1 MNSEQVYI
9 GVDVSKDELVISRMG
24 ITEVQRLV
32 NRPVEIKRWLKA
44 LPAGCW
50 IGMEATGI
58 YHRALAEHAYVAGHR
73 VYVLNPKHVA
83 QYLKSLRQRGKTDLL
98 DAQGIAR
105 FVANETDQCHPFVP
119 PSAEQRS
126 INSLL
131 KRRSLLVKHRCALR
145 QSVQDEP
152 SLKKMTLPLLKV
164 YRQTLAEIDAKLDAL
179 VQRTPMLAEKRQLL
193 RSIPGIGPL
202 ISIAVTNRLSQTPY
216 CNSDAVVAAYGYDP
230 RPRESGTYQGR
241 RKLSKQ
247 GLSEDRRLMFMA
259 ARGARRAGLWK
270 TECSQW
276 LAKGLSKTAINCIIA
291 RKLLRVA
298 FAVWRSNTPFDPA
311 MIGKNT
317 CAGT

>member
-1 MNSEQVYI
+1 MDSEQVYI
-9 GVDVSKDELVISRMG
+9 GIDVSKDELVISRLG

-58 YHRALAEHAYVAGHR
+58 YHRALAEHTYVAGHR

-179 VQRTPMLAEKRQLL
+179 VLAEKRQLL
-193 RSIPGIGPL
+193 LSIPGIGPL

-276 LAKGLSKTAINCIIA
+276 LAKGLSKTAINCIIS

>member
-9 GVDVSKDELVISRMG
+9 GVDVSKDELVISHLG
-24 ITEVQRLV
+24 TTVVQRLV
-32 NRPVEIKRWLKA
+32 NRPAEIKRWLKT
-44 LPAGCW
+44 LPAGCR

-58 YHRALAEHAYVAGHR
+58 YHRALAEQAFAAGHQ

-105 FVANETDQCHPFVP
+105 FVCNETDQCHPFVP

-131 KRRSLLVKHRCALR
+131 QRRSLLAKQRSALR
-145 QSVQDEP
+145 QSVRDEP
-152 SLKKMTLPLLKV
+152 AIKKMVLPLLTA
-164 YRQTLAEIDAKLDAL
+164 YRRLLAEIDAKLETL
-179 VQRTPMLAEKRQLL
+179 VQRTPVFAGKRQLL
-193 RSIPGIGPL
+193 QSIPGIGQL
-202 ISIAVTNRLSQTPY
+202 ISIAVNNRLSQTPY
-216 CNSDAVVAAYGYDP
+216 RTSDAVVAAYGYDP

-247 GLSEDRRLMFMA
+247 GLPEDRRLMYLA
-259 ARGARRAGLWK
+259 ARGACRAGLWE
-270 TECSQW
+270 TERAQW

-291 RKLLRVA
+291 RKLLRIA
-298 FAVWRSNTPFDPA
+298 FAVWQSNIPFDPA
-311 MIGKNT
+311 MMGQKA